1 VETLEQG
8 GHLFPG
14 IWRHLLPEEFTW
26 QTPPREHRA
35 TCDDCYL
42 VTLGDFAA
50 DCQCCTYSPQ
60 IPNFLVG
67 LALKDPRSRDAMMRQ
82 IEAGGALP
90 RELVNAPGRFRRALA
105 LHEYGRFGRDTE
117 ATCRFYDRRTTQ
129 CRIYPYRN
137 SVCSTFICAHDH
149 GEDGEYYWERLQQL
163 VGHLEQAVAQ
173 WAMGQAGYEHD
184 RYIERLNA
192 LADRVESCTDPAT
205 ETWSAEARRWL
216 WGDRAGREVE
226 FFVRCADVVLERR
239 EDLYSIA
246 CATRVRQAIVF
257 EQAVAD
263 WMPAELRRQVP
274 TVADDEYAAE
284 PIPSLF
290 YKLQLATRAL
300 WKLPFGEAPVA
311 LAPGLV
317 VECNPGDDP
326 VAQAN
331 ASLTHVVRVGDERI
345 FLSSVEA
352 AALRLFEQ
360 PRILDE
366 RLLARPEITALPE
379 PREVLAAWLR
389 RAVLETKSCA
399 PA

>member
-1 VETLEQG
+1 METLEQG

-163 VGHLEQAVAQ
+163 VA
-173 WAMGQAGYEHD
+173 
-184 RYIERLNA
+184 ERLQRGVIH
-192 LADRVESCTDPAT
+192 DEKHRQRVDCVVAGDGREG
-205 ETWSAEARRWL
+205 ARRL
-216 WGDRAGREVE
+216 GPHARVGRAGEEHLDR
-226 FFVRCADVVLERR
+226 RDV
-239 EDLYSIA
+239 A
-246 CATRVRQAIVF
+246 RV
-257 EQAVAD
+257 
-263 WMPAELRRQVP
+263 
-274 TVADDEYAAE
+274 
-284 PIPSLF
+284 
-290 YKLQLATRAL
+290 LATCQRA
-300 WKLPFGEAPVA
+300 
-311 LAPGLV
+311 
-317 VECNPGDDP
+317 
-326 VAQAN
+326 
-331 ASLTHVVRVGDERI
+331 
-345 FLSSVEA
+345 
-352 AALRLFEQ
+352 
-360 PRILDE
+360 
-366 RLLARPEITALPE
+366 
-379 PREVLAAWLR
+379 
-389 RAVLETKSCA
+389 
-399 PA
+399 